1 MIGWLKLTTSEANS
15 ERLVL
20 LQFWKEVFRLFMS
33 FHLWP
38 FDHTIYIIIIK
49 KNKNS
54 LKLLINLTL
63 EYLKYNNIIE
73 STIGLKAIPG

>member
-20 LQFWKEVFRLFMS
+20 LQFWKEVFVVMS

-38 FDHTIYIIIIK
+38 FEHTIYNKKKLFKAINQSDIK
-49 KNKNS
+49 I
-54 LKLLINLTL
+54 LKIQQL
-63 EYLKYNNIIE
+63 IE
-73 STIGLKAIPG
+73 STIGQKALPG